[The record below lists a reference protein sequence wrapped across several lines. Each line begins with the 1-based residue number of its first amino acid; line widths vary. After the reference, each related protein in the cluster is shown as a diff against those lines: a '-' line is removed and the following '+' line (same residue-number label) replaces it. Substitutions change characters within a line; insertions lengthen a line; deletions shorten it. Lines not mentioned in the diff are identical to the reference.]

1 MLLSTRLTGIE
12 GGAGCSV
19 QPYLMLLSTR
29 LTGMEGGAAAAQ
41 ETALVEAVTG
51 RWQETEEREYA
62 FGQNGK
68 ERAFFIFQIQRQ
80 GFFLP
85 SIPSNT
91 CLFSPTSL
99 PNSLNLHSPTQP
111 LLRGANQ
118 GVLGIASEIRKEI
131 VESTGDS
138 ESLISNL
145 KCHYSL
151 EDYVRLKKRCCKED
165 VICGGGDSNGSCKN
179 RLAGIAATAPPC
191 ATSSLV
197 LSGRGIKRKIG
208 CIDVATQMGRKNKIA
223 EDYIKGA
230 TIGKGEETVHR
241 EVEIMQHLSGHPG
254 VVTLKAVY
262 EDSESFHLV
271 MELCSGGRLIDQMTK
286 EGRYSEQRAANI
298 FKELMMVI
306 KYCHDMGVVHRDV
319 KPENILLTASGKI
332 KLADFGLAM
341 RITNGQSLAGL
352 AGSPAYVAPEVIIGN
367 YSEKVDVW
375 SAGILLH
382 ALLVGVLPFQGDS
395 LEDVFEA
402 IKTRELNFHTGI
414 WDSVSKPARDL
425 LERILT
431 RNADSRISAEEV
443 LSHPWII
450 FYTERNLRSLSFK
463 SKSKQQ
469 HVITA
474 TASAST
480 VVELESSRKKKM
492 VMMDDG
498 MKKSS
503 SPLILLTTSVSEEQ
517 VEDEDDDS
525 GLVDALTVAIS
536 HVRISEPKR
545 SRLCVPTSPIR
556 EQCSSTTNN
565 HLCKAC

>member
-1 MLLSTRLTGIE
+1 MRKKRKGSD
-12 GGAGCSV
+12 
-19 QPYLMLLSTR
+19 
-29 LTGMEGGAAAAQ
+29 
-41 ETALVEAVTG
+41 
-51 RWQETEEREYA
+51 
-62 FGQNGK
+62 
-68 ERAFFIFQIQRQ
+68 
-80 GFFLP
+80 
-85 SIPSNT
+85 
-91 CLFSPTSL
+91 LFCTD
-99 PNSLNLHSPTQP
+99 NN
-111 LLRGANQ
+111 NNNNNK
-118 GVLGIASEIRKEI
+118 KEI

-165 VICGGGDSNGSCKN
+165 VVCGGADPNGSCKN

-191 ATSSLV
+191 ATTSLV

-208 CIDVATQMGRKNKIA
+208 CIDVATQMGRKNKID
-223 EDYIKGA
+223 EDYVKGA
-230 TIGKGEETVHR
+230 TIGKGKFGSVWLCRCRASGVEFACKTLVKGEETVHR

-262 EDSESFHLV
+262 EDLESFHLV

-319 KPENILLTASGKI
+319 KPENILLTTSGKI
-332 KLADFGLAM
+332 KLADFGLAV

-352 AGSPAYVAPEVIIGN
+352 AGSPAYVAPEVLTGN

-395 LEDVFEA
+395 LEDVFES
-402 IKTRELNFHTGI
+402 IKTVELNFHTGV
-414 WDSVSKPARDL
+414 WESVSKPARDL

-431 RNADSRISAEEV
+431 RNADSRITAEEV
-443 LSHPWII
+443 LSHPWIL
-450 FYTERNLRSLSFK
+450 FYTERTLRSLSFK
-463 SKSKQQ
+463 SKSKHQVGPSSSQ
-469 HVITA
+469 MAA
-474 TASAST
+474 TTS
-480 VVELESSRKKKM
+480 VVELTRKKTL
-492 VMMDDG
+492 DG
-498 MKKSS
+498 GSVIKYS
-503 SPLILLTTSVSEEQ
+503 SPLSTSRSSGS
-517 VEDEDDDS
+517 EDDDS
-525 GLVDALTVAIS
+525 GGLVDALAVAIS
-536 HVRISEPKR
+536 NVRISEPKR

-556 EQCSSTTNN
+556 EQCSSNVTNN
-565 HLCKAC
+565 LCKAC

>member
-1 MLLSTRLTGIE
+1 MRKKRKGSDLL
-12 GGAGCSV
+12 CSD
-19 QPYLMLLSTR
+19 
-29 LTGMEGGAAAAQ
+29 
-41 ETALVEAVTG
+41 
-51 RWQETEEREYA
+51 
-62 FGQNGK
+62 NK
-68 ERAFFIFQIQRQ
+68 
-80 GFFLP
+80 
-85 SIPSNT
+85 
-91 CLFSPTSL
+91 
-99 PNSLNLHSPTQP
+99 
-111 LLRGANQ
+111 
-118 GVLGIASEIRKEI
+118 KEI

-145 KCHYSL
+145 KLHYSL
-151 EDYVRLKKRCCKED
+151 EDYVRLKKRCLKED

-230 TIGKGEETVHR
+230 TIGKGKFGSVWLCRCRATGVEFACKTLVKGEETVHR

-319 KPENILLTASGKI
+319 KPENILLTTSGKI
-332 KLADFGLAM
+332 KLADFGLAV

-352 AGSPAYVAPEVIIGN
+352 AGSPAYVAPEVLTGN

-402 IKTRELNFHTGI
+402 IKTVQLNFHTGI

-431 RNADSRISAEEV
+431 RNADSRITAEEV

-463 SKSKQQ
+463 SKSKHQAGPTSQ
-469 HVITA
+469 TSAA
-474 TASAST
+474 TSSC
-480 VVELESSRKKKM
+480 VVESKTRKKM
-492 VMMDDG
+492 LEGDSMM
-498 MKKSS
+498 KYS
-503 SPLILLTTSVSEEQ
+503 SPLLTSRSSVSEEQ
-517 VEDEDDDS
+517 DDS
-525 GLVDALTVAIS
+525 GLVDALAVAIS

-545 SRLCVPTSPIR
+545 SRLCVATSPIR

-565 HLCKAC
+565 LCKAC

>member
-1 MLLSTRLTGIE
+1 MRKKRKGSDLLCT
-12 GGAGCSV
+12 
-19 QPYLMLLSTR
+19 
-29 LTGMEGGAAAAQ
+29 
-41 ETALVEAVTG
+41 
-51 RWQETEEREYA
+51 
-62 FGQNGK
+62 
-68 ERAFFIFQIQRQ
+68 
-80 GFFLP
+80 
-85 SIPSNT
+85 SNKK
-91 CLFSPTSL
+91 
-99 PNSLNLHSPTQP
+99 
-111 LLRGANQ
+111 
-118 GVLGIASEIRKEI
+118 KEI

-151 EDYVRLKKRCCKED
+151 EDYVRIKKRCCKED
-165 VICGGGDSNGSCKN
+165 VACSGEGVTGSRK
-179 RLAGIAATAPPC
+179 IAATAPPC

-197 LSGRGIKRKIG
+197 LNGRGIKRKIG
-208 CIDVATQMGRKNKIA
+208 CIDVATQMGRKNKIV
-223 EDYIKGA
+223 EDYIKGDS
-230 TIGKGEETVHR
+230 IGKGKFGSVWLCRCRASGVEFACKTLVKGEETVHR

-262 EDSESFHLV
+262 EEPESFHLV

-298 FKELMMVI
+298 FKELMTVI

-332 KLADFGLAM
+332 KLADFGLAV

-352 AGSPAYVAPEVIIGN
+352 AGSPAYVAPEVLTGS

-402 IKTRELNFHTGI
+402 IKNVELNFHTGV
-414 WDSVSKPARDL
+414 WESVSKPARDL

-431 RNADSRISAEEV
+431 RNVDSRITAEEV

-463 SKSKQQ
+463 SKSKHQAGASL
-469 HVITA
+469 HTAATTSLIELTRKITIDGSKVINNL
-474 TASAST
+474 SAS
-480 VVELESSRKKKM
+480 
-492 VMMDDG
+492 
-498 MKKSS
+498 
-503 SPLILLTTSVSEEQ
+503 LLTSRSSGRDDSEEQ
-517 VEDEDDDS
+517 DDT
-525 GLVDALTVAIS
+525 GLVDALAVAIS

-556 EQCSSTTNN
+556 EQCSSVNTSN
-565 HLCKAC
+565 LCKAC

>member
-1 MLLSTRLTGIE
+1 MRKKRKGSDLLCTDHNNK
-12 GGAGCSV
+12 
-19 QPYLMLLSTR
+19 
-29 LTGMEGGAAAAQ
+29 
-41 ETALVEAVTG
+41 ET
-51 RWQETEEREYA
+51 
-62 FGQNGK
+62 
-68 ERAFFIFQIQRQ
+68 
-80 GFFLP
+80 
-85 SIPSNT
+85 
-91 CLFSPTSL
+91 
-99 PNSLNLHSPTQP
+99 
-111 LLRGANQ
+111 
-118 GVLGIASEIRKEI
+118 

-165 VICGGGDSNGSCKN
+165 VVCGGDDDLDGSCKN
-179 RLAGIAATAPPC
+179 RRAGIAATAPPC

-230 TIGKGEETVHR
+230 TIGKGKFGSVWLCRCRVTGVEFACKTLVKGEETVHR

-254 VVTLKAVY
+254 VVTLNAVY
-262 EDSESFHLV
+262 EDSEAFHLV

-298 FKELMMVI
+298 FKELMLVI

-319 KPENILLTASGKI
+319 KPENILLTTTGKI

-352 AGSPAYVAPEVIIGN
+352 AGSPAYVAPEVLTGN

-402 IKTRELNFHTGI
+402 IKTVELNFHTGV
-414 WDSVSKPARDL
+414 WESVSKPARDL

-431 RNADSRISAEEV
+431 RNADSRITAEEV

-450 FYTERNLRSLSFK
+450 FYTERTLRSLSFK
-463 SKSKQQ
+463 SKSKNQPQ
-469 HVITA
+469 TLA
-474 TASAST
+474 TS
-480 VVELESSRKKKM
+480 VLELSRKNTID
-492 VMMDDG
+492 VA
-498 MKKSS
+498 SV
-503 SPLILLTTSVSEEQ
+503 SPLSTSRGSGCHDCDSEEQ
-517 VEDEDDDS
+517 DES
-525 GLVDALTVAIS
+525 GLVDALAVAIS

-556 EQCSSTTNN
+556 EQCSSNVATNN
-565 HLCKAC
+565 LCKAC